1 MTGEISPSSIL
12 ILFDED
18 KEIPS
23 GFPAIIQNP
32 GMKVVEKG
40 RNAVLVCEAGG
51 DPSPAITWIKDT
63 MPVVMSGGGGQP
75 RISMMQ
81 QGKLRGEANPGRRRG
96 RYSL

>member
-1 MTGEISPSSIL
+1 MTSIL
-12 ILFDED
+12 IFFDAIAD

-51 DPSPAITWIKDT
+51 DPSPSITWIKDT
-63 MPVVMSGGGGQP
+63 MPVVMSGGQGQA

-81 QGKLRGEANPGRRRG
+81 QGKLRGEALR
-96 RYSL
+96 

>member
-1 MTGEISPSSIL
+1 MTSIL
-12 ILFDED
+12 ILFDAD

-51 DPSPAITWIKDT
+51 
-63 MPVVMSGGGGQP
+63 
-75 RISMMQ
+75 
-81 QGKLRGEANPGRRRG
+81 E
-96 RYSL
+96 